1 MIIHIAPATVFLP
14 KFIEAINR
22 NFSHQRHVFFLSNHL
37 LTEDLVGGSKIFL
50 EPVSIFRKIPYFLN
64 LITKLVRSDRII
76 LHGLFD
82 PKVWLLFFLLPF
94 AVKKSCWV
102 IWGSDLYSH
111 KFNNTTWKH
120 KIREFLK
127 TRIISNLHS
136 MITYL
141 DGDYRNAVKWYGSR
155 ATHIE
160 CLMYDS
166 NVFSFKPPTKASDT
180 SKIRVIV
187 GNSADPTNCHLDV
200 FKKLQL
206 INDPRLEIY
215 CPLSYG
221 DEQYRDFVI
230 STGRDIFGKNFF
242 PLTELL
248 PINDYIEFLSN
259 ADIGIFNHPFQQA
272 MGNIINLLGLNKKVF
287 LRENT
292 SQWELFNKLGVGIF
306 SVDELTYEN
315 IFHATV
321 NNNQLI
327 RDNFSES
334 GYLLQLKEVFR
345 T

>member
-1 MIIHIAPATVFLP
+1 MV
-14 KFIEAINR
+14 
-22 NFSHQRHVFFLSNHL
+22 
-37 LTEDLVGGSKIFL
+37 KI
-50 EPVSIFRKIPYFLN
+50 S
-64 LITKLVRSDRII
+64 
-76 LHGLFD
+76 
-82 PKVWLLFFLLPF
+82 
-94 AVKKSCWV
+94 
-102 IWGSDLYSH
+102 
-111 KFNNTTWKH
+111 
-120 KIREFLK
+120 
-127 TRIISNLHS
+127 
-136 MITYL
+136 
-141 DGDYRNAVKWYGSR
+141 
-155 ATHIE
+155 
-160 CLMYDS
+160 
-166 NVFSFKPPTKASDT
+166 
-180 SKIRVIV
+180 
-187 GNSADPTNCHLDV
+187 
-200 FKKLQL
+200 
-206 INDPRLEIY
+206 
-215 CPLSYG
+215 
-221 DEQYRDFVI
+221 
-230 STGRDIFGKNFF
+230 F